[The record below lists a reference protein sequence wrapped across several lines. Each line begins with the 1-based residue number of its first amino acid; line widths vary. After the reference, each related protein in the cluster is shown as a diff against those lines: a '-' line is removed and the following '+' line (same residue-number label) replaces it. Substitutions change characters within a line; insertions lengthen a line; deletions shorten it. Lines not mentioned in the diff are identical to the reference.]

1 MGGGRKNVRLR
12 DGPDAN
18 GRVVSFSGERRESRV
33 LAGVSIIAAG
43 SPR

>member
-1 MGGGRKNVRLR
+1 MGGGQKNVRLR

-18 GRVVSFSGERRESRV
+18 SRVVSFSGGKRESRV